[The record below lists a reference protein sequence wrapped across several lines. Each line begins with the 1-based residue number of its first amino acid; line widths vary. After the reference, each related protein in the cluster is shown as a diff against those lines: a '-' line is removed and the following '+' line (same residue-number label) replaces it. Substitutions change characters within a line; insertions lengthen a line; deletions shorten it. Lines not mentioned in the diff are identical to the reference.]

1 MNAEAST
8 DVARVDARRL
18 AFPTCPRCNDEFI
31 AATASEHVSE
41 KQVRHLWSCD
51 SCGHAFVTSVRLPVG
66 ARIVNA

>member
-8 DVARVDARRL
+8 DVARVDARRP
-18 AFPTCPRCNDEFI
+18 AFPTCPGCNDGLI
-31 AATASEHVSE
+31 AAAASEHVSE